1 MVLFGSCRDVA
12 MNVSRRNTFKLVALA
27 SAAACT
33 LSPTPVAAVTP
44 YTRVLGNGL
53 RAHLISTP
61 CGYVSLSLILRS
73 EKIVHQHGLA
83 HLMEHTSFTGAA
95 GLLTAREVAEAQRDC
110 LQDSNASTALGV
122 LRWDASFLPPHLAQV
137 LSLLSDITLDQKFD
151 AETVAREAKIV
162 LEELY
167 LDKYKTNMR
176 QERAFDVAL
185 YGESHPH
192 VRRTLDAQTA
202 TAKLPAAE
210 LAAQLRSY
218 AAALRL
224 PANMDLFIVGQFE
237 PETVANW
244 VDRYFGK
251 YAYARGAY
259 LDLPTL
265 GVTRAYRALA
275 GVSHELKRPL
285 SELMIGWNTGVRATD
300 PDAQTLVALC
310 EHLKE
315 LLFKQLREQHGDTYT
330 PEVMYRPD
338 GWSGIINIVLSSS
351 KHPATMEQRL
361 LDSMQ
366 SLKTDLDPHEATRLR
381 DRAELRRR
389 KIAVRPEAQVACM
402 VARTI
407 DGASVDEMAPETV
420 SREALV
426 AAARRYLPSHK
437 GGYVRLALR
446 GQ

>member
-1 MVLFGSCRDVA
+1 MH
-12 MNVSRRNTFKLVALA
+12 
-27 SAAACT
+27 
-33 LSPTPVAAVTP
+33 PVADARRRRDALHQGSRQRFAGTSDLHP
-44 YTRVLGNGL
+44 MRLCQPL
-53 RAHLISTP
+53 LDSA
-61 CGYVSLSLILRS
+61 ILRS

-251 YAYARGAY
+251 YAYARGPY

-437 GGYVRLALR
+437 GRYVRLALR